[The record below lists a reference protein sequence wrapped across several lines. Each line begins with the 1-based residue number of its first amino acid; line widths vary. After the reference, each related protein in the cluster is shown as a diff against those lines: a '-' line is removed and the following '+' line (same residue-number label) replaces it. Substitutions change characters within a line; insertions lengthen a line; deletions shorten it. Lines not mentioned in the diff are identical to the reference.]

1 MMETQIQ
8 DSSTVRPTGELA
20 PELRSRISQIR
31 AICLRYPVRSLSAFG
46 SAVTG
51 RFEPGRSDIDLLVEM
66 KDVSPVDYG
75 NAYFS
80 LLGELE
86 DMFTRPVDLVTAASL
101 TNPFILSNVE
111 ETKVILYDAR

>member
-1 MMETQIQ
+1 MMEEIIRNIIH
-8 DSSTVRPTGELA
+8 SGRSGELA
-20 PELRSRISQIR
+20 PELLSRISQIR
-31 AICLRYPVRSLSAFG
+31 AICTRYPVKSLSAFG

-51 RFEPGRSDIDLLVEM
+51 HFEPGKSDIDLLVEIE
-66 KDVSPVDYG
+66 DVSPVDYG

-86 DMFTRPVDLVTAASL
+86 EMFTRPVDLVTAASL

-111 ETKVILYDAR
+111 ETKVILYDTR

>member
-1 MMETQIQ
+1 MTEAEIQ
-8 DSSTVRPTGELA
+8 NPTHPGRGGQLA
-20 PELRSRISQIR
+20 PELRSRISQIQ
-31 AICLRYPVRSLSAFG
+31 AICTRYPVKSLSAFG

-51 RFEPGRSDIDLLVEM
+51 HFEPGRSDIDLLVEM
-66 KDVSPVDYG
+66 EDVSPVDYG
-75 NAYFS
+75 NVYFS

-86 DMFTRPVDLVTAASL
+86 EMFTRPVDLVTAASL